1 MFDYLNKILYKQK
14 ESDIVSLDEDKE
26 FQPFLVQR
34 WCSMYSPPVANL
46 LNMTTNRYWLSYST
60 NKEWYMA
67 LKTVIPVCKFKRLSY
82 IRKNKKEAT
91 IKNKETVSKIAN
103 NLEISSREVNLYIEQ
118 FNLQIPKNEEK
129 FNSKN

>member
-14 ESDIVSLDEDKE
+14 GSEIENIDEDKE

-34 WCSMYSPPVANL
+34 WCSMHSTPVVDL
-46 LNMTTNRYWLSYST
+46 INMTTNRYWSVYST
-60 NKEWYMA
+60 NKEWYAA
-67 LKTVIPVCKFKRLSY
+67 LNTVIPVCKFKRLNY
-82 IRKNKKEAT
+82 IKKAKKEITNKNKD
-91 IKNKETVSKIAN
+91 IVGKIAN